1 MRPGST
7 NRRYLKHLVSLAAV
21 SVALM
26 PIAAHAQAPIAPSVY
41 TAMRGAG
48 GPVTPPDANG
58 DSFGQLSDG
67 GPVTGGFSGSM
78 GWHLNYV
85 VHTRTGLV
93 GGTGTVV
100 CDPCTV
106 NGLSG
111 TVNIAVTIAGQGFLV
126 SCGILP
132 NQYYC
137 PNFTSFGGTWTI
149 SNATGALVGLT
160 GSGTWTT
167 ASGNIGNRLLS
178 GSTPAAGCDSN
189 GHSSGNDQCEH
200 LGG

>member
-1 MRPGST
+1 MTRS
-7 NRRYLKHLVSLAAV
+7 YLKPPVLLAAL
-21 SVALM
+21 AFAAM
-26 PIAAHAQAPIAPSVY
+26 PIAAHAQAPIAPSLY

-58 DSFGQLSDG
+58 DSFGQLGDG
-67 GPVTGGFSGSM
+67 GPVAGGFNGSM
-78 GWHLNYV
+78 GWRLNYV

-93 GGTGTVV
+93 DGTGTVE

-111 TVNIAVTIAGQGFLV
+111 TVNFSLTITGQATLF
-126 SCGILP
+126 SCGPP
-132 NQYYC
+132 NLC
-137 PNFTSFGGTWTI
+137 AAFTSLGGTWTI
-149 SNATGALVGLT
+149 SSATGALVGLT

-178 GSTPAAGCDSN
+178 GSAPPGCDATGN
-189 GHSSGNDQCEH
+189 WSGNHQCNN
-200 LGG
+200 